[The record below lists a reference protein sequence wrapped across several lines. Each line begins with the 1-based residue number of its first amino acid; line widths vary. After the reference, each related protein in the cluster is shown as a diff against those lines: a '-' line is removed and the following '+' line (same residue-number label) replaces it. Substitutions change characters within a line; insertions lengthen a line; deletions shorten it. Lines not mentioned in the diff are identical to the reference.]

1 MEQEEKTSF
10 FNHALRWAIINGAIG
25 IFIFV
30 ILYVVDYAL
39 MVNWK
44 MGIVGLVIGLSVV
57 SYATVDYRKS
67 IGGFLS
73 YGKAWQYGFVVF
85 AIAGLIS
92 VIFNML
98 LYNVI
103 DSELPQKLTD
113 VALENQR
120 GMMENFGAQPDQIDK
135 AIEEARARTEN
146 QFKIGGMAIGYG
158 IQLVIYTI
166 LSLVT
171 AIFGRRNPPMDQM

>member
-10 FNHALRWAIINGAIG
+10 LNHAGKWGLINGAIG

-30 ILYVVDYAL
+30 VLYVVDYAL

-44 MGIVGLVIGLSVV
+44 MAVVGLVLGLSIV
-57 SYATVDYRKS
+57 SYASVDYRNS
-67 IGGFLS
+67 IGGYMS

-85 AIAGLIS
+85 AISGIITVL
-92 VIFNML
+92 FNIL

-120 GMMENFGAQPDQIDK
+120 SMMENFGAPPEAIDK
-135 AIEEARARTEN
+135 AIDEAKARTEN
-146 QFKIGGMAIGYG
+146 QFKIGGMAMGYG
-158 IQLVIYTI
+158 IQLVIYAV
-166 LSLVT
+166 LSLIT